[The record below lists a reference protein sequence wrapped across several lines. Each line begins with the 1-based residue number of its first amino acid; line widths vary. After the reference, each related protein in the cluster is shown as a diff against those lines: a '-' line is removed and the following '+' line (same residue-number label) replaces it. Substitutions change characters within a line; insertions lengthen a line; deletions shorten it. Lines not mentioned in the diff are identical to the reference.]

1 MLDSQSSFGRGEAGA
16 TAAGSVDPHEFSQ
29 RFDLE
34 HAKLF
39 GKFFFYTFAPIKK
52 ENLLTAILNLRNQ
65 IENPPIIL
73 N

>member
-39 GKFFFYTFAPIKK
+39 GNFFFILSLRLRKK
-52 ENLLTAILNLRNQ
+52 TC
-65 IENPPIIL
+65 
-73 N
+73 